1 MKIIFFNISQEGTE
15 KPAGWPLWK
24 VGRGVTMEA
33 WEVQDGGPM
42 GGPDPVP
49 EEVKLTVIASPAQH
63 PCTHSLHQA
72 MVADPFAPALQ

>member
-1 MKIIFFNISQEGTE
+1 
-15 KPAGWPLWK
+15 
-24 VGRGVTMEA
+24 MEA